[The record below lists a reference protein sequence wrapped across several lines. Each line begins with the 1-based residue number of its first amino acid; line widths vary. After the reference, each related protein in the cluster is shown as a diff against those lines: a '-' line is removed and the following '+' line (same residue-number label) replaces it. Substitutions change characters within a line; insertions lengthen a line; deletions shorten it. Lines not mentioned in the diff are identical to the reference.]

1 MTIED
6 ERRDIHSMFGQLER
20 RVDTNDARGES
31 DTRLIA
37 QRMQQMEKHIDE
49 NDKRIDALTK
59 ERDSLFRW
67 GILAL
72 GSVVFAL
79 GSLLV
84 SVFTGGHIK

>member
-1 MTIED
+1 MSIED
-6 ERRDIHSMFGQLER
+6 ERRAIYDMVGHLER
-20 RVDTNDARGES
+20 RLDSNGDKGES
-31 DTRLIA
+31 DLRLVSE
-37 QRMQQMEKHIDE
+37 RLLQMRRDIDE

-84 SVFTGGHIK
+84 SIFMGGRIK

>member
-1 MTIED
+1 MSIDD
-6 ERRDIHSMFGQLER
+6 ERRSMYDMYGQLKR
-20 RVDTNDARGES
+20 RLDSNGDKGES
-31 DTRLIA
+31 DLRLVA
-37 QRMQQMEKHIDE
+37 ERLLQMRRDIDE
-49 NDKRIDALTK
+49 NEKKIEALTK

-84 SVFTGGHIK
+84 SIFTGGRIK

>member
-1 MTIED
+1 MSIDD
-6 ERRDIHSMFGQLER
+6 ERRAIYDMVGQFER
-20 RVDTNDARGES
+20 RLDSNGDKS
-31 DTRLIA
+31 DSDLRLVA
-37 QRMQQMEKHIDE
+37 ERLLQMRRDIDE
-49 NDKRIDALTK
+49 NEKKIEALTK

-84 SVFTGGHIK
+84 SIFMGGRVK